1 MKLTACYPFPKA
13 CNAAVAAASDVT
25 HVWGY
30 EIAGDAC
37 ARYGALICEH
47 ARLVLDDAKDTT
59 TRVEECSFDSESFD
73 AGSDRLLYPSQR

>member
-1 MKLTACYPFPKA
+1 MPMP
-13 CNAAVAAASDVT
+13 DI
-25 HVWGY
+25 
-30 EIAGDAC
+30 E
-37 ARYGALICEH
+37 ICEH